1 MLIYF
6 VTSGT
11 WVLCRYRGNCCQ
23 YPQEA
28 GYLVTPA
35 IMLILTLKK
44 QFYSRYWQQQK
55 IPLTKN
61 ISKKL
66 SISECHGRYQHLKAN
81 TTPWLILHG
90 FFQFQYQES
99 MIFFSC
105 RHLLTVDIC
114 KHHIFYPHRQVYA
127 IVNLRNKKE
136 ILVKH
141 QPEPRN
147 QLINT
152 KRIRLYEACS
162 VYFNFTVK
170 NEK

>member
-1 MLIYF
+1 MSRSI
-6 VTSGT
+6 S
-11 WVLCRYRGNCCQ
+11 
-23 YPQEA
+23 
-28 GYLVTPA
+28 
-35 IMLILTLKK
+35 TLKGK
-44 QFYSRYWQQQK
+44 YHA
-55 IPLTKN
+55 LTYFTR
-61 ISKKL
+61 IL
-66 SISECHGRYQHLKAN
+66 SISISGVN
-81 TTPWLILHG
+81 DI
-90 FFQFQYQES
+90 
-99 MIFFSC
+99 FSC

-114 KHHIFYPHRQVYA
+114 KHHIFYPHRKIYA

-152 KRIRLYEACS
+152 KGIRLYEACS

>member
-11 WVLCRYRGNCCQ
+11 WVLCRYRGQ

-66 SISECHGRYQHLKAN
+66 SISECHGRYQHLRQIPCPDIFYTDSFN
-81 TTPWLILHG
+81 FNIRSQG
-90 FFQFQYQES
+90 Y
-99 MIFFSC
+99 FFSC

-114 KHHIFYPHRQVYA
+114 KHHIFYPHRQIYA
-127 IVNLRNKKE
+127 IVNLRNKNE

-152 KRIRLYEACS
+152 KGIRLYEACS